1 MSVPERFKWFR
12 LNVLKMTQEEVASS
26 VGAKQSAVG
35 NWETGRN
42 LPAADTLWNLMK
54 LHDLDAKWLFT
65 GQGSPT
71 SKADLIPIQ
80 VSGNIKWDIGS
91 IDIPADKLAEVQASI
106 LRIATEIENL
116 KASLNP

>member
-12 LNVLKMTQEEVASS
+12 LNVLKMTQQEVADS

-42 LPAADTLWNLMK
+42 LPAADTLWDLMK
-54 LHDLDAKWLFT
+54 LHDLDVKWLFT
-65 GQGSPT
+65 GQGNPT
-71 SKADLIPIQ
+71 SKGDIISSQ

-91 IDIPADKLAEVQASI
+91 IDIPAEKLAEAQSAM
-106 LRIATEIENL
+106 LRIATEIDNL
-116 KASLNP
+116 RKSLNT